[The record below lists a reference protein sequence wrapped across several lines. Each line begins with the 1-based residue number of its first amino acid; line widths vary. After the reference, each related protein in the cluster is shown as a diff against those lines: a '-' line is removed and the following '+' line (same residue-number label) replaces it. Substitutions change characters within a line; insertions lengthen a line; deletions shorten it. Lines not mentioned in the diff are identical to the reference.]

1 MERTLS
7 IVTPEQTTLEWK
19 IAGIGSRAIATLIDA
34 CFLLLCYILL
44 FAGLFAASRSG
55 AGRTLALSGM
65 ATPANYEIALYILL
79 LVFLPLFYYVL
90 FEGLWGGQTLGKRFT
105 KLRVVSYSGQSI
117 SFFSAL
123 VRNIVRIVDFLPSGY
138 LIGMVCMLLTKREQR
153 LGDLAAG
160 TVVIIDRQ
168 AAFLPHRAASP
179 QRRRRRNKSPRPGAV
194 GAANAVETPVA
205 SASVAKQARQLA
217 SCCSDRTRELVTAFL
232 DRESRLQDSRR
243 LFLAQRLVQQV
254 IQEGQERMRGRH
266 ETLTDWAS
274 AQPALEVLKDLDMAW
289 KQTQ

>member
-44 FAGLFAASRSG
+44 LVGLFAASR
-55 AGRTLALSGM
+55 AGTGHALVLSGM
-65 ATPANYEIALYILL
+65 TTPVNYEIALYILL

-90 FEGLWGGQTLGKRFT
+90 FEGLWGGQTPGKRLT

-123 VRNIVRIVDFLPSGY
+123 VRNIVRIVDFLPTGY

-160 TVVIIDRQ
+160 TVVIIDRR
-168 AAFLPHRAASP
+168 AAFLSHRSASP
-179 QRRRRRNKSPRPGAV
+179 QRSRRRDKSRHP
-194 GAANAVETPVA
+194 AAAETAEAPVA
-205 SASVAKQARQLA
+205 STSVAHQARQLA

-232 DRESRLQDSRR
+232 ARESRLQDSRR
-243 LFLAQRLVQQV
+243 IFLAQRLVQQV

-274 AQPALEVLKDLDMAW
+274 TQPALDVLKELDMAW